1 MDGKKITEKGMGEK
15 RRRKGKR
22 KRARPGFSRI
32 FPFGRITAGTVTV
45 REAVHSQ
52 IAW

>member
-1 MDGKKITEKGMGEK
+1 MDGKKMEKGMGEK

-22 KRARPGFSRI
+22 KSYGISRI
-32 FPFGRITAGTVTV
+32 FPTPRITAGTVTV